1 MSIGRRVCCERT
13 AGNGCASCAPDRH
26 PTRRTYNPKP
36 PVTSIPRDIHW
47 QPAPAAAGDYRP
59 WLTDRGSLTAR
70 IKARCADVRVEVVFQ
85 GLRRPDRD
93 ESFMFASGRRARVLV
108 REVFLRCDETP
119 VVFAHTVLDPA
130 DLCGPWR
137 SVARLG
143 TRPLGAALFADARI
157 ERHPLRV
164 RKIGRDHELHRRLSA
179 HLPHAPRSLWAR
191 RSLFRLHDSPILV
204 TEVFLPEILRL

>member
-1 MSIGRRVCCERT
+1 MT
-13 AGNGCASCAPDRH
+13 
-26 PTRRTYNPKP
+26 
-36 PVTSIPRDIHW
+36 PVPRDTYW
-47 QPAPAAAGDYRP
+47 QPAPAAAGAYRP

-70 IKARCADVRVEVVFQ
+70 IKARCPDVRVEVVFQ

-93 ESFMFASGRRARVLV
+93 EGFLFTHRGRARVLV
-108 REVFLRCDETP
+108 REVFLVCEGTP

-137 SVARLG
+137 SVAKLG

-157 ERHPLRV
+157 ARHPLRS
-164 RKIGRDHELHRRLSA
+164 RKIGWHHELHRRLSA
-179 HLPHAPRSLWAR
+179 SVAHAPRSLWAR

-204 TEVFLPEILRL
+204 TEVFLPEILSL